1 MSQPGSSSAG
11 GPVPQDPAADAS
23 SAGSLPVGAPD
34 PLDPPQQGRV
44 RSRRR
49 ERREFVSVMASRVR
63 DAYVRKPF
71 FVDGD
76 TDLVSLCRALS
87 QRGLTD
93 ALVRDG
99 GRIGVF
105 TTTNLRDAL
114 LRDQPPDRL
123 PVRDVATFDPFC
135 VGIDDELYGAMLL
148 MLRHRIHRV
157 VVREGEAIVGLLSQ
171 IDLMAFVASH
181 SHLIA
186 LEIAEAVDVAEL
198 KTAARQI
205 DDLIADLQDDGV
217 RVEVIGEL
225 VGELN
230 RLLFQRLWELLAPE
244 DLRANSCLLV
254 MGSEGRGEQLIK
266 TDQDNALILR
276 DGFVFPGLETI
287 TAAFT
292 AGLMDFGYP
301 PCPGGIMLS
310 RPLWCQ
316 SLADFKDTLRRW
328 LFASEADGPMNLAIF
343 LDAAAV
349 AGDATLLDE
358 ARGHLDFLLQSDAAY
373 FGRFA
378 RAVEQFGDG
387 GGWWSRLPGLRGRAG
402 AEIDLK
408 KLGIFP
414 IVHGVRALALEYRV
428 RPLSSIGRI
437 KALVDEGHLDAPL
450 GRDLADALHC
460 LMGLKLSNNL
470 RQLAEGRAPGN
481 TLPLSALGTLDRQA
495 LKDSL
500 AIVRGFK
507 QWLGRHYRFDLL

>member
-1 MSQPGSSSAG
+1 
-11 GPVPQDPAADAS
+11 
-23 SAGSLPVGAPD
+23 
-34 PLDPPQQGRV
+34 
-44 RSRRR
+44 
-49 ERREFVSVMASRVR
+49 MASRVR

-71 FVDGD
+71 FVDGG
-76 TDLVSLCRALS
+76 TDLVSVCRALS
-87 QRGLTD
+87 EKGLTD

-99 GRIGVF
+99 ERVGVF

-114 LRDQPPDRL
+114 LRETPPQLL
-123 PVRDVATFDPFC
+123 PVREVATFKPFS
-135 VGIDDELYGAMLL
+135 VSIDDELYGAMLL

-186 LEIAEAVDVAEL
+186 LEITEAADTDEL

-205 DDLIADLQDDGV
+205 DELIGDLQDDGV

-230 RLLFQRLWELLAPE
+230 RLLFLRLWELLAPPA
-244 DLRANSCLLV
+244 LRENSCLLV
-254 MGSEGRGEQLIK
+254 MGSEGRSEQLIK

-276 DGFVFPGLETI
+276 DGFHFEGLEAI
-287 TAAFT
+287 TGAFT
-292 AGLMDFGYP
+292 AGLIEFGYP

-316 SLADFKDTLRRW
+316 PLAGFKDTLKQW
-328 LFASEADGPMNLAIF
+328 LFAGHAEGPMHLAIF
-343 LDAAAV
+343 LDAAVV
-349 AGDATLLDE
+349 AGDARLLEE
-358 ARGHLDFLLQSDAAY
+358 ARAHLDHLLQDDAAY
-373 FGRFA
+373 FSRFA

-387 GGWWSRLPGLRGRAG
+387 GSWWSRLPGLRGRGA

-414 IVHGVRALALEYRV
+414 IVHGIRALALQYRV
-428 RPLSSIGRI
+428 KPLPTVARI
-437 KALVDEGHLDAPL
+437 AALVQEGHLDAAL

-470 RQLAEGRAPGN
+470 RQLAAGRAPSN
-481 TLPLSALGTLDRQA
+481 AVPLGELGTLDRQA

-507 QWLGRHYRFDLL
+507 QWLARHYRFDLL

>member
-1 MSQPGSSSAG
+1 
-11 GPVPQDPAADAS
+11 
-23 SAGSLPVGAPD
+23 
-34 PLDPPQQGRV
+34 
-44 RSRRR
+44 
-49 ERREFVSVMASRVR
+49 MASRVR

-71 FVDGD
+71 FVDGG

-99 GRIGVF
+99 DRIGVF

-114 LRDQPPDRL
+114 LRETPPHLL
-123 PVRDVATFDPFC
+123 PVREAATFDPYS
-135 VGIDDELYGAMLL
+135 VSIDDELYDAMLL

-157 VVREGEAIVGLLSQ
+157 VVREGPSIVGLLSQ

-186 LEIAEAVDVAEL
+186 LEIAEATDQDEL

-230 RLLFQRLWELLAPE
+230 RRLFQRLWELLAPQS
-244 DLRANSCLLV
+244 LRENSCLLV

-276 DGFVFPGLETI
+276 DGFALEGLEAI

-292 AGLMDFGYP
+292 AGLIDFGYP
-301 PCPGGIMLS
+301 PCPGGIMVS

-316 SLADFKDTLRRW
+316 PLSGFKDTLKRW
-328 LFASEADGPMNLAIF
+328 LFAAEADGPMNLAIF
-343 LDAAAV
+343 LDAAVA
-349 AGDATLLDE
+349 AGDPHLLE
-358 ARGHLDFLLQSDAAY
+358 QARAHLDFLLQDDAAY

-387 GGWWSRLPGLRGRAG
+387 GAWWSRLPGLRGRAA

-414 IVHGVRALALEYRV
+414 IVHGVRALSLQYRV
-428 RPLSSIGRI
+428 MPLATVARI
-437 KALVDEGHLDAPL
+437 RALVDEGRLDAPL

-470 RQLAEGRAPGN
+470 RQMAAGQAPGN

-495 LKDSL
+495 LRDSL

>member
-1 MSQPGSSSAG
+1 
-11 GPVPQDPAADAS
+11 
-23 SAGSLPVGAPD
+23 
-34 PLDPPQQGRV
+34 
-44 RSRRR
+44 
-49 ERREFVSVMASRVR
+49 MASRVR

-76 TDLVSLCRALS
+76 TDIVSVCRALS
-87 QRGLTD
+87 EKGLTD

-99 GRIGVF
+99 ERIGVF

-114 LRDQPPDRL
+114 LRETPPQLL
-123 PVRDVATFDPFC
+123 PVREVATFKPFS
-135 VGIDDELYGAMLL
+135 VSIDDELYGAMLL

-186 LEIAEAVDVAEL
+186 LEITEAADTDEL
-198 KTAARQI
+198 RIAARQI
-205 DDLIADLQDDGV
+205 DELIVDLQDDGV

-230 RLLFQRLWELLAPE
+230 RLLFQRLWELLAPPE
-244 DLRANSCLLV
+244 LRENSCLLV
-254 MGSEGRGEQLIK
+254 MGSEGRSEQLIK

-276 DGFVFPGLETI
+276 DGFSFEGLDEI

-292 AGLMDFGYP
+292 AGLIEFGYP

-316 SLADFKDTLRRW
+316 PLAAFKDTLKRW
-328 LFASEADGPMNLAIF
+328 LFSGAADGPMNLAIF
-343 LDAAAV
+343 LDAAVV
-349 AGDATLLDE
+349 AGDASLLE
-358 ARGHLDFLLQSDAAY
+358 QAHAHLDHLLQDDAAY
-373 FGRFA
+373 FSRFA
-378 RAVEQFGDG
+378 HAVEQFGDG
-387 GGWWSRLPGLRGRAG
+387 GSWWSRLPGLRGRAA

-414 IVHGVRALALEYRV
+414 IVHGVRALALQYRV
-428 RPLSSIGRI
+428 RPLSTVARL
-437 KALVDEGHLDAPL
+437 KVLVEEGHLDAPL
-450 GRDLADALHC
+450 GRDLGDALHC

-470 RQLAEGRAPGN
+470 RQLAEGRAPSN
-481 TLPLSALGTLDRQA
+481 AVPLGALGTLDRQA

-507 QWLGRHYRFDLL
+507 QWLARHYRFDLL

>member
-1 MSQPGSSSAG
+1 MSRPDSTAG
-11 GPVPQDPAADAS
+11 GPVPPDSTPE
-23 SAGSLPVGAPD
+23 SLPVGAPS
-34 PLDPPQQGRV
+34 PLDPPRNGRV

-49 ERREFVSVMASRVR
+49 ERREFVSVMASHVR

-71 FVDGD
+71 FVDGG

-87 QRGLTD
+87 EKGLTD

-99 GRIGVF
+99 ARIGVF

-114 LRDQPPDRL
+114 LRETPPHML
-123 PVRDVATFDPFC
+123 PVREIATFEPFS
-135 VGIDDELYGAMLL
+135 VSIDDELYGAMLL

-186 LEIAEAVDVAEL
+186 LEITEAADVDEL
-198 KTAARQI
+198 RAAARQI
-205 DDLIADLQDDGV
+205 DELIADLQDDGV

-230 RLLFQRLWELLAPE
+230 RRLFHRLWELLAPPA
-244 DLRANSCLLV
+244 LRENSCLLV

-276 DGFVFPGLETI
+276 DGFAFEGLAAVTE
-287 TAAFT
+287 AFT
-292 AGLMDFGYP
+292 AALITFGYP

-316 SLADFKDTLRRW
+316 PLAAFKDTLKRW
-328 LFASEADGPMNLAIF
+328 LFAGTAEGPMNLAIF
-343 LDAAAV
+343 LDAAVV
-349 AGDATLLDE
+349 AGDGALMED
-358 ARGHLDFLLQSDAAY
+358 ARAHLDFLLQDDAAY
-373 FGRFA
+373 FSRFA

-387 GGWWSRLPGLRGRAG
+387 EAWWSRLPGLRGRAA

-414 IVHGVRALALEYRV
+414 IVHGVRALALEYRL
-428 RPLSSIGRI
+428 RPLSTAARI
-437 KALVDEGHLDAPL
+437 KALVDEGRLDAAL

-460 LMGLKLSNNL
+460 LMGLKLSSNL
-470 RQLAEGRAPGN
+470 RQRAAGRAPGN
-481 TLPLSALGTLDRQA
+481 TLPLSELGTLDRQA

-500 AIVRGFK
+500 AIVRAFK
-507 QWLGRHYRFDLL
+507 QWLARHYRFDLL